1 VDLPDELDLDQ
12 TEALIR
18 SAMRGNLEVVVDL
31 LGPDFHGVADGSPD
45 GTLLHHAAWYG
56 DGEAVRLLLERGARI
71 ETDPEGETPLDWAVW
86 SSRHLEHL
94 GLDYVPVAEA
104 LIGAGDRVEPRHVDT
119 ARGPLREWLELE
131 HPGEL

>member
-1 VDLPDELDLDQ
+1 V
-12 TEALIR
+12 EAFVEAATDR
-18 SAMRGNLEVVVDL
+18 QKERAEAMLEARPEIADDPWAALVLGYGN
-31 LGPDFHGVADGSPD
+31 
-45 GTLLHHAAWYG
+45 
-56 DGEAVRLLLERGARI
+56 GEAVRLLLERGARI

-104 LIGAGDRVEPRHVDT
+104 LIGAGERVEPRHLDT
-119 ARGPLREWLELE
+119 ARGPLREWLQLE